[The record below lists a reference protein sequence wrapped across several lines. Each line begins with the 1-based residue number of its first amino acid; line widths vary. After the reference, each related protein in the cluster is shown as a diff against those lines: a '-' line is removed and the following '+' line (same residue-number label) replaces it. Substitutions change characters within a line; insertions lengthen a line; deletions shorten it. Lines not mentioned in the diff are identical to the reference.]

1 MSDFEAILKAYE
13 RAGGDPSFLE
23 SRKVASLVISG
34 NQVLGANAVPGLSV
48 DPEPLADGVKV
59 TLRLD
64 PDARI
69 ENPVHLCFGVVPERG
84 VQRILVD
91 FDIGERASVEF
102 TAHCTFPNAVEV
114 EHIMDGTIHV
124 GAGATM
130 RYAETHYHGEKGG
143 VRVVPKA
150 RVTVDEGARYVSTFN
165 QKQGRAGKI
174 EFDYEVDVGAGGV
187 AELNARAMGFGDD
200 DITIKETIRLNGEGA
215 RGVAKSRLALRDR
228 AQGKVF
234 GTTEGNAPHT
244 RGHVDCVE
252 IVRDEAV
259 ADAIPVVRVT
269 DHRAKV
275 THEAAIGTVDK
286 KELETLMTRG
296 LEEEAAVDIIV
307 QGMLEA

>member
-1 MSDFEAILKAYE
+1 MSDFEAILQAYE
-13 RAGGDPSFLE
+13 RAGGDASFLE
-23 SRKVASLVISG
+23 SPKVASLVISG
-34 NQVLGANAVPGLSV
+34 NEVVGANAVPGLEV

-59 TLRLD
+59 TLRLE
-64 PDARI
+64 PGVRI

-91 FDIGERASVEF
+91 FDIGERSSIEF
-102 TAHCTFPNAVEV
+102 RAHCTFPNALEV
-114 EHIMDGTIHV
+114 EHIMDGTIHI

-130 RYAETHYHGEKGG
+130 RYTETHYHGEDGG

-150 RVTVDEGARYVSTFN
+150 RVTVDEGGRYLSTFN

-174 EFDYEVDVGAGGV
+174 EFDYEVDVGPDGV

-200 DITIKETIRLNGEGA
+200 DITITETIRLNGQGA
-215 RGVAKSRLALRDR
+215 RGVAKSRIALQDR
-228 AQGKVF
+228 ARGKVY
-234 GTTEGNAPHT
+234 GRTEGNAPYA
-244 RGHVDCVE
+244 RGHIDCVE

-259 ADAIPVVRVT
+259 AEAVPVVRVS
-269 DHRAKV
+269 DHRAQV

-296 LEEEAAVDIIV
+296 LDEEAAVDIIV
-307 QGMLEA
+307 QGMLDA